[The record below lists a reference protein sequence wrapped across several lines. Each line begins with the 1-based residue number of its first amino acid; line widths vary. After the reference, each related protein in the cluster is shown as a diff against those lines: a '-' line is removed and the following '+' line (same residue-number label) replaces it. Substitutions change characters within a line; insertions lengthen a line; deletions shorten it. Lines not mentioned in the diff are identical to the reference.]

1 VQDQQTLEPRSGL
14 LVGVGLAFIAFF
26 MAVLLI
32 LMAGSDYDIW
42 GAMFVAPVLIAV
54 SLPALARQARREG
67 DRWLFVFLVVAL
79 LMKLGGA
86 VARHYVAFDVY
97 GGVADANSY
106 DRIGTE
112 LAANFRAGNWATGL
126 PDLSGTHFIEF
137 ITGILY
143 AMIGPTLLGGFLF
156 FSWLGFWGL
165 FFFYRAFVIAVP
177 EGNRRAYARLL
188 FFLPSLV
195 FWPSSI
201 GKESWMMFALG
212 ITAFGAAH
220 IMTGR
225 TVRGLSI
232 AGLGLW
238 LAAMPR
244 PHVAGLMALGIAI
257 GYLFK
262 KPRENLRELAPV
274 VKGIALT
281 LVGVVALVFLIKAS
295 EFLKENGIDTGQ
307 GVTSA
312 LRDVTYRTTTGESSF
327 VPSVL
332 ESPFRAPVA
341 ILTVLFR
348 PFVFEAH
355 NMQALAAA
363 LEGTFLLGL
372 SLLRFRWGLAA
383 LRSVR
388 RQPYVAFAVAYA
400 GLFILAFSSF
410 ANFGLLARERVQL
423 FPVFVLLLAIPPP
436 KEGTGDDEEG
446 DAPHVEDAALAAP
459 LV

>member
-1 VQDQQTLEPRSGL
+1 VQHQETLEPRSGL
-14 LVGVGLAFIAFF
+14 LVGVGLAFVTVFVAG
-26 MAVLLI
+26 LLI
-32 LMAGSDYDIW
+32 LMAGTDYDTW
-42 GAMFVAPVLIAV
+42 GAMFVAPVLIVV
-54 SLPALARQARREG
+54 SLPVLARQARREG
-67 DRWLFVFLVVAL
+67 DRWLFILLVVAL
-79 LMKLGGA
+79 MVKLGGA
-86 VARHYVAFDVY
+86 IARHYVAFDVY
-97 GGVADANSY
+97 QGAADANSY

-112 LAANFRAGNWATGL
+112 LAANFRAGNWSTDL
-126 PDLSGTHFIEF
+126 PNLSGTHFIEF
-137 ITGILY
+137 ITGIIY
-143 AMIGPTLLGGFLF
+143 TVMGPTLLGGFLF

-165 FFFYRAFVIAVP
+165 FLFYRAFVIAVP
-177 EGNRRAYARLL
+177 EGRRRTYARLL

-201 GKESWMMFALG
+201 GKESWMMFSLG

-220 IMTGR
+220 IMTSR
-225 TVRGLSI
+225 TFKGLGI
-232 AGLGLW
+232 AALGLW
-238 LAAMPR
+238 LAALPR

-257 GYLFK
+257 GYLFR

-274 VKGIALT
+274 VKGLAMAVL
-281 LVGVVALVFLIKAS
+281 GVVALIFLVKAS
-295 EFLKENGIDTGQ
+295 AFLKDSGIDTDK

-312 LRDVTYRTTTGESSF
+312 LRDVSYTTTSGESSF

-341 ILTVLFR
+341 VLTVLFR

-372 SLLRFRWGLAA
+372 CLVRFRWGLAA

-388 RQPYVAFAVAYA
+388 RQPYVAFAAGYA
-400 GLFILAFSSF
+400 GLFVLAFSSF

-423 FPVFVLLLAIPPP
+423 FPLFVLLLSIPP
-436 KEGTGDDEEG
+436 KTRTADGDEEG
-446 DAPHVEDAALAAP
+446 PPEVEEPLLAAP
-459 LV
+459 VA